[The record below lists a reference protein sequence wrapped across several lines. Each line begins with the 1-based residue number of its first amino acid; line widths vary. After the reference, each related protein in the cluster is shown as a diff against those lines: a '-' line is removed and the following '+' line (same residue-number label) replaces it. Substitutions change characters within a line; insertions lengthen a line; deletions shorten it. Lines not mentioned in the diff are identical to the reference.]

1 MPDWVAN
8 VSLVLAVALSAFNL
22 WDKIDARK
30 KAAKEPTR
38 ALETRLGNLEKL
50 VNVELSQR
58 FRDYDSHFDKDLKR
72 IESLEEGNKY
82 TQKALLA
89 LLAHAIDG
97 NNVEQL
103 KKAEDDLKNYL
114 IDR

>member
-1 MPDWVAN
+1 MSKTNIVPVEQAGKEGK
-8 VSLVLAVALSAFNL
+8 LM
-22 WDKIDARK
+22 
-30 KAAKEPTR
+30 AATKEKEFT
-38 ALETRLGNLEKL
+38 KL
-50 VNVELSQR
+50 MI
-58 FRDYDSHFDKDLKR
+58 RD
-72 IESLEEGNKY
+72 EEGNKY

-103 KKAEDDLKNYL
+103 RKAEDDLKNYL

>member
-8 VSLVLAVALSAFNL
+8 VSLILALALSAFNL
-22 WDKIDARK
+22 WDKIDAKK
-30 KAAKEPTR
+30 KALKEPTK
-38 ALETRLGNLEKL
+38 ALETRIGNLETL
-50 VNVELSQR
+50 MNVELKQR
-58 FRDYDSHFDKDLKR
+58 FVEYENHFSKDLRR
-72 IESLEEGNKY
+72 IETLEEGNKV

-103 KKAEDDLKNYL
+103 RKAEDDLKNYL